1 MLVWTTVAAVMLLV
15 SASDRSSEEKK
26 PKPTKQTKPPKT
38 TPTRETRPP
47 PSTATAAPINVT
59 RGYIPTNSSG
69 IPSNSTGNVTV
80 VPPFNTTG
88 LPVVNITGS
97 PMITPSNVTLS
108 RPGNSTVLPPISSSI
123 PPNPSNEDVPFLV
136 NVVGCAFAL
145 DIPLDT
151 LLLFSICAV
160 TDNQVELTCAACRN
174 SLTSNGIIANVA
186 TNFIDCLGGYCI

>member
-1 MLVWTTVAAVMLLV
+1 MLVWTTLAAVMLLV

-26 PKPTKQTKPPKT
+26 PKPTKETKPPKT

-97 PMITPSNVTLS
+97 PVITPSNVTLS
-108 RPGNSTVLPPISSSI
+108 QPGNSTVLPPINSSI
-123 PPNPSNEDVPFLV
+123 PPNPSEDVPFLV
-136 NVVGCAFAL
+136 NVVGCAIAL
-145 DIPLDT
+145 DISLDT
-151 LLLFSICAV
+151 LLLVGNFAV
-160 TDNQVELTCAACRN
+160 
-174 SLTSNGIIANVA
+174 
-186 TNFIDCLGGYCI
+186 